1 MSPSALD
8 QWLRQRSAF
17 VASYFEEKERV
28 DTKAMQAGRQIHR
41 LIEGGMIPAKKVYD
55 INEQEIKVRV
65 PGTDFYFM
73 GIPDSRTESKDGEE
87 SMFVDYKSGKANE
100 WKEKL
105 PTDIK
110 MKATAWLV
118 WQEGGES
125 AEVVKGA
132 IEFIQTTWDPEA
144 KAVVALDGKETEIIE
159 IEYTAEELKQFTTV
173 IARAMHEVNEVYE
186 KWKENSDVFVNLE
199 DVNRYEVLHAQ
210 KEALEAEM
218 SEIKER
224 IGSQMEFGGL
234 LNFKSELGTFYV
246 SERKTYSYPGN
257 LKINYKDMGLVL
269 EDVEEI
275 NSATKAAQKNYELMA
290 DPVSTSISVGFKP
303 KQAKKARKNATE
315 GN

>member
-8 QWLRQRSAF
+8 QWFRQRSAF
-17 VASYFEEKERV
+17 VGSYFEEKDRV

-41 LIEGGMIPAKKVYD
+41 LIEGGMIPAKCSYA
-55 INEQEIKVRV
+55 INEQEIKVKV

-144 KAVVALDGKETEIIE
+144 KAVVPLEGKETEVID

-173 IARAMHEVNEVYE
+173 IAKAMHEVNEVYE
-186 KWKENSDVFVNLE
+186 KWKENSDAFVNLE
-199 DVNRYEVLHAQ
+199 DVNRYEILHAQ

-246 SERKTYSYPGN
+246 TERETYSYPGN
-257 LKINYKDMGLVL
+257 LKINYRDYGLVL
-269 EDVEEI
+269 DDAEEI
-275 NSATKAAQKNYELMA
+275 ASATKAAMKNYELITE
-290 DPVSTSISVGFKP
+290 PVSVSSSVGFRPKKP
-303 KQAKKARKNATE
+303 AKKNGKDNR
-315 GN
+315 